1 MKKKHFVLASALL
14 ALLMGGA
21 SCSSEQEYLAGSPD
35 TPAPDASNGI
45 RIVVHTPAPDD
56 IIMSRVLHDTPEYT
70 VNKLGVYLFL
80 ADNTSGTADADYK
93 LAYQKTDLT
102 TSADGDQFTDNGNG
116 SLSYTLPIQAAWL
129 GKSAKIALVAND
141 AVANLTVDN
150 ITLEAFKQSV
160 ATNKLEA
167 DDQSADIISGSIY
180 ASDASGATG
189 LPMTAMAKADG
200 NSDAFNITPLGA
212 DLTASLQRIMAR
224 IDVCNKT
231 PNLTITGMKV
241 THAAA
246 QGYLFPQ
253 ETTAAPA
260 ETYYTLM
267 PTSGYDSQ
275 LTGDGIK
282 FNAEP
287 DADNT
292 LKHVFYLY
300 EQVNADAGAA
310 QVVIDYNLKIGAVTK
325 EGTVSVPLKTAED
338 AYINTT
344 RNNLYTIVLGSGDPI
359 QDGVLVTTLTVNNW
373 EETTNISGELQPG
386 NGDESTIP
394 GKAKDLNQ
402 LAVGDYYMM
411 DGTVRDKDDI
421 LPAAYPY
428 VIGVVFQTYKAA
440 PDRFGV
446 AEKTALN
453 YNVHG
458 LVMAV
463 KNASADKLKW
473 KDDTTAE
480 SGLDNNNTTALG
492 YKDVSGLA
500 NYNQVAENDPGFT
513 HHPAFKA
520 VADFESSVPA
530 PVSSTGWF
538 LPSIGQWWDLV
549 ENMGGFYEQM
559 IKYRN
564 MSTAGLW
571 MNYRTGTDSGTQ
583 VYMPNVEAG
592 AAQNNV
598 NKYLTPLSQYADLI
612 VGATESAREYSS
624 SSQFDVAHYFGPDFS
639 NSCFVVSDNSKT
651 SPYYVRPFL
660 AF

>member
-1 MKKKHFVLASALL
+1 MSILKSVRTMKKKHFVLASALL

-56 IIMSRVLHDTPEYT
+56 IIMSRALHDEQEYS
-70 VNKLGVYLFL
+70 VKKLGVYLFL
-80 ADNTSGTADADYK
+80 ADNTGTDADYK

-102 TSADGDQFTDNGNG
+102 TSGDDKFTDNGNG

-141 AVANLTVDN
+141 AVADLPLTTT
-150 ITLEAFKQSV
+150 TLEAFKQSV
-160 ATNKLEA
+160 ATNKLTA

-260 ETYYTLM
+260 AASYYTLT
-267 PTSGYDSQ
+267 PTSGYTSK
-275 LTGDGIK
+275 LSAGISY
-282 FNAEP
+282 
-287 DADNT
+287 DAGTADNNT

-325 EGTVSVPLKTAED
+325 EGTVSVPLKTAEGD
-338 AYINTT
+338 YINTT
-344 RNNLYTIVLGSGDPI
+344 RNNLYTITLGSGDPI
-359 QDGVLVTTLTVNNW
+359 QDGVLVTTLTVNDW
-373 EETTNISGELQPG
+373 EATTNISGELQPG
-386 NGDESTIP
+386 KGDIMDDNVVVE
-394 GKAKDLNQ
+394 
-402 LAVGDYYMM
+402 VGDYYLN
-411 DGTVRDKDDI
+411 DGTVLSHSKSLTDAEKQK
-421 LPAAYPY
+421 
-428 VIGVVFQTYKAA
+428 VIGIVFQTYKSA
-440 PDRFGV
+440 PLRFGS
-446 AEKTALN
+446 AEKEALAKKGV
-453 YNVHG
+453 YIPHG

-463 KNASADKLKW
+463 KNVSASAIQW
-473 KDDTTAE
+473 KDETTDD
-480 SGLDNNNTTALG
+480 SGLTDVPTVQDF
-492 YKDVSGLA
+492 YKDINGLS
-500 NYNQVAENDPGFT
+500 NYNSVPKDT
-513 HHPAFKA
+513 HHPALQAVDNFAKSVKA
-520 VADFESSVPA
+520 PESS
-530 PVSSTGWF
+530 TDWF
-538 LPSIGQWWDLV
+538 LPSIGQWWDIC
-549 ENMGGFYEQM
+549 ENLGGMAAY
-559 IKYRN
+559 
-564 MSTAGLW
+564 MSS
-571 MNYRTGTDSGTQ
+571 YRTFSDSSIYWYYDATTTGGNHF
-583 VYMPNVEAG
+583 PIGNVGEFFV
-592 AAQNNV
+592 NNKI
-598 NKYLTPLSQYADLI
+598 NEHLSKLGEYADEI
-612 VGATESAREYSS
+612 QDNDYFWS
-624 SSQFDVAHYFGPDFS
+624 SSQQKSVNVCGLHMYQKYLCF
-639 NSCFVVSDNSKT
+639 NSNSKT
-651 SPYYVRPFL
+651 STHFVRPIL